1 MGGRRR
7 MSKTQKRRSRKTG
20 FASVGIIVVIFL
32 AIMGI
37 QIFRLNQKLAEKEE
51 QLQLLQEQ
59 YEEETQRTSELEE
72 LEAYMQSDEYIE
84 EMAKSKLGLVYDDEI
99 IFKESEE

>member
-1 MGGRRR
+1 
-7 MSKTQKRRSRKTG
+7 MSKAGKRKNRKTG

-51 QLQLLQEQ
+51 KLQLLQEQ